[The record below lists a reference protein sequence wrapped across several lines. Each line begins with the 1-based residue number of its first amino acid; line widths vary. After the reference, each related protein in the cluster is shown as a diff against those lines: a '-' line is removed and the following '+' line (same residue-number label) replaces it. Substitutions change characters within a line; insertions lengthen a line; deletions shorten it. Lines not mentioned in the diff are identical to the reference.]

1 MSGSSSGSGG
11 HDISLE
17 GEEREE
23 SVLLLVYAVRE
34 LTSELARFRRFQEQA
49 ESVSTPSIR
58 YADTIRPP
66 STHPPRKHSW
76 HENLRQKR
84 VSLPAAATGG
94 VIGCVLIEIGRAVVD
109 GRLRF
114 W

>member
-1 MSGSSSGSGG
+1 MTDIPISS
-11 HDISLE
+11 D
-17 GEEREE
+17 EREE
-23 SVLLLVYAVRE
+23 ALMTLVFAIRD

-49 ESVSTPSIR
+49 DHVSVPAIR

-66 STHPPRKHSW
+66 SDAPFKRSW

-84 VSLPAAATGG
+84 VSLPAAATGS
-94 VIGCVLIEIGRAVVD
+94 VLGLVVVELGRAILD

>member
-1 MSGSSSGSGG
+1 MT
-11 HDISLE
+11 DFE
-17 GEEREE
+17 VQTEEDREE
-23 SVLLLVYAVRE
+23 SVLLLVYAVRD

-49 ESVSTPSIR
+49 ESVSVPSIR

-66 STHPPRKHSW
+66 SQAPFSKPSW
-76 HENLRQKR
+76 HENLRKKR

-94 VIGCVLIEIGRAVVD
+94 VVGYVVVEIGRALLD